1 MNKHACVIVIYSI
14 FAHMCVFVHLL
25 INLFYFIFYGGTD
38 HPPYKSG
45 HTAIKSRCLHKR
57 GSLSSSIA
65 VSAPHLQLVFQ
76 HTRL

>member
-38 HPPYKSG
+38 HPPYKVATPRLNPAAS
-45 HTAIKSRCLHKR
+45 IKEDR
-57 GSLSSSIA
+57 
-65 VSAPHLQLVFQ
+65 
-76 HTRL
+76 

>member
-38 HPPYKSG
+38 HPPYK
-45 HTAIKSRCLHKR
+45 KW
-57 GSLSSSIA
+57 
-65 VSAPHLQLVFQ
+65 PH
-76 HTRL
+76 RD